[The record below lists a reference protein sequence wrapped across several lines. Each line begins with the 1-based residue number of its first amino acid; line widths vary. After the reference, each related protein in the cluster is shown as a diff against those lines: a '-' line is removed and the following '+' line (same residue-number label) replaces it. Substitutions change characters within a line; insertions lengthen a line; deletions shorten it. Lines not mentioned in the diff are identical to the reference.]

1 MFSSFSIMVEHLT
14 YYPTVE
20 VSSLT
25 ATDGAMRE
33 RENAEKSLWY
43 MPGYEITHVK
53 FL

>member
-1 MFSSFSIMVEHLT
+1 MLGSSSIMVEHLT
-14 YYPTVE
+14 YYHTVE

-33 RENAEKSLWY
+33 NAEKCLWY

-53 FL
+53 YL